1 MKRCTRY
8 HPTVKV
14 VIMGKRLSP
23 VNLDSYK
30 PLRELVLEAIREAI
44 INGVLKPRERLME
57 IQLADE
63 LGVSRTPIR
72 EALRKLELEGFI
84 VMVPRKGAYVSDIS
98 FKDIADVF
106 EIRAA
111 LEGLASALAAE
122 RITDEE
128 LEEMERLLVE
138 KVEAINSNDMERLV
152 EVDTKFHETIY
163 KASRN
168 QRLFTIINNLRE
180 QIQRFRAQSLSHP
193 GRMKQSLD
201 EHRSIVEA
209 IQSRDAAIARQA
221 AQDHIENAENSM
233 IESIKKDGFS
243 A

>member
-1 MKRCTRY
+1 MKEE
-8 HPTVKV
+8 VV
-14 VIMGKRLSP
+14 VINSGQKRLVP

-44 INGVLKPRERLME
+44 KNGALKPRERLME
-57 IQLADE
+57 IQLAEE

-84 VMVPRKGAYVSDIS
+84 VMVPRKGAYVADIS

-106 EIRAA
+106 EIRTA
-111 LEGLASALAAE
+111 LEGLAASLAAE

-138 KVEAINSNDMERLV
+138 KAEAITRQDFNLLV
-152 EVDTKFHETIY
+152 AVDTKFHETIY
-163 KASRN
+163 TASRN
-168 QRLFTIINNLRE
+168 QRLSTIINNLRE
-180 QIQRFRAQSLSHP
+180 QIQRYRATSLSFP
-193 GRMKQSLD
+193 GRMQQSLQ

-209 IQSRDAAIARQA
+209 IQSRDSQVARQVV
-221 AQDHIENAENSM
+221 QEHIENAEHYM
-233 IESIKKDGFS
+233 IEAIKKDGLPL
-243 A
+243 AE